1 MAIKVN
7 GTTVIND
14 SRALSNIAS
23 VDATS
28 AAAMSAAG
36 VGSAPTVSAAGLR
49 PQLMVPDGYGNSHDY
64 SPDGHFWRYYGAA
77 QSGDTI
83 SIAAKDHGN
92 YSGATKYYYNF
103 TSSDNGVTW
112 TKTQFGSS
120 NELRS
125 DIDTDGNGNWVQV
138 FYTGACRRSTN
149 NAVTWTTGGSATVNE
164 GERVVY
170 VGNNSWL
177 TFSNGGNTAKRSTD
191 VGANWSNVSTGM
203 GGVNIKGVA
212 HDGAGTVIAVGI
224 YGTNQMSRSTNYGT
238 TWSAF
243 TLSNLTT
250 PHAIGTDGNGNWVIT
265 PEGSTS
271 EHYYYSTNNGASW
284 ASKGTFNHND
294 FGMIQPGF
302 KGDIAYSDRSGFI
315 AGDGDGRWWNCASS
329 SSLPGGFLTWTN
341 IQAEIKN
348 LISSKEGKYVK
359 KATDRESFW
368 TTYQTGQPPAFF
380 KA

>member
-49 PQLMVPDGYGNSHDY
+49 PQSMVPDGYGNSHDY
-64 SPDGHFWRYYGAA
+64 SPDGHFWIYYGAA

-83 SIAAKDHGN
+83 SLAAFDDTAR
-92 YSGATKYYYNF
+92 YFYNF
-103 TSSDNGVTW
+103 TSSDNGASW
-112 TKTQFGSS
+112 TKTQLGSS
-120 NELRS
+120 NSTGS

-149 NAVTWTTGGSATVNE
+149 NAVTWTTGGSATVSE
-164 GERVVY
+164 GQRVVY

-177 TFSNGGNTAKRSTD
+177 TFSDGGNTAKRSTD

-203 GGVNIKGVA
+203 GNGNIRGVA
-212 HDGAGTVIAVGI
+212 HDGAGTVIVIGI
-224 YGTNQMSRSTNYGT
+224 YGTNQMSRSTDYGA

-243 TLSNLTT
+243 TLSTLST
-250 PHAIGTDGNGNWVIT
+250 PHAIGTDGNGNWVII
-265 PEGSTS
+265 PEATTS
-271 EHYYYSTNNGASW
+271 ESYFYSTNNGASW
-284 ASKGTFNHND
+284 TSHSWFNHQGFN
-294 FGMIQPGF
+294 MLQPNF
-302 KGDIAYSDRSGFI
+302 KGDIGYSDRSGFI
-315 AGDGDGRWWNCASS
+315 TIDDDGFFWTCPSG
-329 SSLPGGFLTWTN
+329 SSLPGGYISWTRFADRIDN
-341 IQAEIKN
+341 TRNAYRV
-348 LISSKEGKYVK
+348 KYSK
-359 KATDRESFW
+359 KATDRETFW
-368 TTYQTGQPPAFF
+368 YAYNGGKPPVFV